1 MNAKFIIGLTLIVA
15 FMVLGAYSFFDT
27 QVSSVSF
34 AAAKRTT
41 NKVQV
46 QGAVDF
52 ETMQYDMENKRLV
65 FDLIET
71 EPGADERITVIY
83 HGEVPGNFEQATSV
97 TVIGVNGEEGF
108 VAENMLVKC
117 PSKYDGE
124 DGEDHEDSEDVEER
138 SYPAEPSDA

>member
-1 MNAKFIIGLTLIVA
+1 MNAKFIIGLTLILA
-15 FMVLGAYSFFDT
+15 FMFLGAYSFFDT

-34 AAAKRTT
+34 AAAKKST

-52 ETMQYDMENKRLV
+52 ETMQYDMENKRLI
-65 FDLIET
+65 FDLVSAEA
-71 EPGADERITVIY
+71 GSDERITVIY

-117 PSKYDGE
+117 PSKYEGE
-124 DGEDHEDSEDVEER
+124 DPEDHEGYEDAEER